1 MIRILLGVD
10 GSAGSTA
17 ALEHVLALVASGLRC
32 RVHAVAVQE
41 PVYLIEVLLPPDS
54 EVLERW
60 TAAAGRRAIEQAAAR
75 LREAGV
81 DFETELVTGDPATA
95 LLEAARRQ
103 ACDLVV
109 LGARGL
115 GPVRGVLLGSVSQ
128 AVLQSAPVPVTI
140 VHQASGR

>member
-1 MIRILLGVD
+1 MFRIVLGVD

-17 ALEHVLALVASGLRC
+17 ALEHVLALAAGGLRC
-32 RVHAVAVQE
+32 HVIVVAVQE
-41 PVYLIEVLLPPDS
+41 PVYLIEVLLPPDT

-60 TAAAGRRAIEQAAAR
+60 TAAAGRRAIDQAGAR

-81 DFETELVTGDPATA
+81 DFESELLTGDPAAA
-95 LLEAARRQ
+95 LVDAAKRQ

-128 AVLQSAPVPVTI
+128 AVLQTAPVPVTI
-140 VHQASGR
+140 VHRPLEG

>member
-10 GSAGSTA
+10 GSAGSTT

-103 ACDLVV
+103 ACS
-109 LGARGL
+109 GPEGWGRSAACCWARCRR
-115 GPVRGVLLGSVSQ
+115 PCCSRHRF
-128 AVLQSAPVPVTI
+128 P
-140 VHQASGR
+140 